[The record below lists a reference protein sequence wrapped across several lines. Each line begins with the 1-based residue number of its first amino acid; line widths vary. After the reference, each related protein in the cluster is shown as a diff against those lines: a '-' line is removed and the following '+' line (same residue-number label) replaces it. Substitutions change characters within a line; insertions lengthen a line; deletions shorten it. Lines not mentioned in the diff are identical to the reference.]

1 VYRASPKIGRNQ
13 LCPCGSGKKYKK
25 CCLGRHDGAA
35 VDRIDLLM
43 QEGYR
48 LSAARDTAGACQV
61 WDRTWQLIRARFDPT
76 MRTCE
81 EAGVVF
87 TGTQLLFNW
96 VQDFCME
103 LLNAALDDPSYAEM
117 GIRFCHEVLAQ
128 FTHES
133 DSFTLNFRADL
144 GELYGLAGRLDE
156 GQKTFLDLI
165 RDRPVSALG
174 YVRLAELLAQGV
186 GRQGQPIDLDRA
198 RELLEQA
205 LEKPDADD
213 FDVALRL
220 ADLRRSSEAAPP
232 A

>member
-1 VYRASPKIGRNQ
+1 MDRASPKIGRNQ

-25 CCLGRHDGAA
+25 CCLAQNDGAA
-35 VDRIDLLM
+35 VDRVDTLM

-48 LSAARDTAGACQV
+48 LSAARDTAGACQL
-61 WDRTWQLIRARFDPT
+61 WGRTWQLVRARLDPT

-81 EAGVVF
+81 KAKVVF

-103 LLNAALDDPSYAEM
+103 LLNAALDDPSHAEM
-117 GIRFCHEVLAQ
+117 GIRFCHDVLAQ

-144 GELYGLAGRLDE
+144 GELYCLAGRLDE

-165 RDRPVSALG
+165 RDRPESALG
-174 YVRLAELLAQGV
+174 YVRLAELFAEGV
-186 GRQGQPIDLDRA
+186 GRQGQPIDVHRA

-205 LEKPDADD
+205 LEKPDAED
-213 FDVALRL
+213 FDVAHRL
-220 ADLRRSSEAAPP
+220 AHVRRSSDTAPP